1 MTDIKKILKQEYEVL
16 SKQYTVL
23 GVFLCGSQ
31 NYGLNTEESDI
42 DTKVIVAPSLRDLI
56 LGSPASKTIKFD
68 CGECDI
74 KDIREIVNNY
84 KKQNVNYI
92 ETLFTDYHFVSP
104 GFKFAYDE
112 LIAHRE
118 KLAHM
123 DERRAVRSLA
133 GQVEQTYKR
142 MLTKTDKTAKD
153 IKKYGYHRKSLM
165 NCFKTAAMLDKY
177 ISGEKYEAVLDCS
190 KYAQIRNTVFPAPKA
205 AQIAGELAQRAKAM
219 ADTYIKERDPQP
231 DEALAAWLDD
241 WLFDLIR
248 CYVTY

>member
-1 MTDIKKILKQEYEVL
+1 MTDISRILKHEYNAL
-16 SKQYTVL
+16 SQQYTVL
-23 GVFLCGSQ
+23 GVFLYGSQ

-74 KDIREIVNNY
+74 KDIREIVKSY
-84 KKQNVNYI
+84 KKQNVNFM

-104 GFKFAYDE
+104 SYKFAYDE
-112 LIAHRE
+112 LVARRE
-118 KLAHM
+118 RLAHM
-123 DERRAVRSLA
+123 DERRAVKGMV
-133 GQVEQTYKR
+133 GQVEQAYKR
-142 MLTKTDKTAKD
+142 MLTKTDTTAD
-153 IKKYGYHRKSLM
+153 NIKKYGYHRKSLM

-177 ISGEKYEAVLDCS
+177 ISGESYETVLDCS
-190 KYAQIRNTVFPAPKA
+190 KYSQIRSTVFPAPKA
-205 AQIAGELAQRAKAM
+205 ARIAEELTTRAKAM
-219 ADTYIKERDPQP
+219 ADAYIKERNPQP